1 MALIKCT
8 GCGHM
13 ISDKATRCPKCGN
26 IVVEEHAS
34 VLYEEDNQKCVF
46 MKYFPY
52 LLGAVVVIGIA
63 GYFLFNHSTKDSSNE
78 DNGANTVVVDSV
90 STDVDSSE
98 QSPKEEIALS
108 LGKLFDDVMKGDSH
122 EYDERYFSSD
132 FNRIYKEV
140 DAIDKRFAQE
150 GYIGFWDFGFWDM
163 AQDEVKMNIALND
176 VYNIE
181 DNEAMAKVTFRFTS
195 SGHTEIKNEDIKVI
209 LENGKWVLDDIHGY
223 KKQMKAFV
231 EENKDYQPSVVDSIL
246 VDG

>member
-1 MALIKCT
+1 MALIKCKQ
-8 GCGHM
+8 CGSL

-52 LLGAVVVIGIA
+52 LLGAVVVLVIA
-63 GYFLFNHSTKDSSNE
+63 GYFLFNHSSKDSSYE
-78 DNGANTVVVDSV
+78 DNGARTVAVDTV
-90 STDVDSSE
+90 SPEVDSSE
-98 QSPKEEIALS
+98 QSPKEEIAQS
-108 LGKLFDDVMKGDSH
+108 LGMLFDDVMKGDSH

-132 FNRIYKEV
+132 FNRIYREV
-140 DAIDKRFAQE
+140 DVIDKRFVQE
-150 GYIGFWDFGFWDM
+150 GNIGFWDFGFWDM
-163 AQDEVKMNIALND
+163 AQDEVKMSVALND
-176 VYNIE
+176 IYNIK
-181 DNEAMAKVTFRFTS
+181 DNEAVAIVTFKFTS
-195 SGHTEIKNEDIKVI
+195 GGDTETKNEEIKVI
-209 LENGKWVLDDIHGY
+209 LENGKWVLDDVHNY